1 MAWSG
6 TAVQAASAIP
16 MMTAGGAPL
25 NTAANYRY
33 GLIGAFAAA
42 NPGGP
47 MAWRPGIIPSAGGST
62 PPNTDLQVTQ
72 TATASNQVL
81 VAPGTL
87 VIPKGGLAAGPY
99 LVGFPTV
106 STLTTDPA
114 SSVNPRIDVVAAQVI
129 DAAIGDSGTQGG
141 QLFVVNGTPAASPSI
156 PAPPP
161 GAIQIAQ
168 LYRATNVN
176 TVTAANITDA
186 RVSAG
191 TAGGVRA
198 LLPGDPWNG
207 PGAYIGECTFD
218 AVTSFKSG
226 LRYWD
231 GTQWRGVATRVIPY
245 TLNIALAAA
254 ITSAASP
261 YTCCT
266 ATVAD
271 PGYPYY
277 LSVSAKTGGS
287 NATSGTSMITR
298 INVDGNLVS
307 IAWSTLGAVSI
318 WESNNPTVT
327 VGPYTG
333 SHTVTSTLSV
343 DVGGPAATSNNAN
356 DIYLST
362 QVIPY

>member
-1 MAWSG
+1 MLTASG
-6 TAVQAASAIP
+6 AA
-16 MMTAGGAPL
+16 M

-33 GLIGAFAAA
+33 GFIGALVAA

-47 MAWRPGIIPSAGGST
+47 MAWRPGIIPSAGGTT
-62 PPNTDLQVTQ
+62 PPNIDLAVTQ

-87 VIPKGGLAAGPY
+87 VIPKAGLAAGPY

-114 SSVNPRIDVVAAQVI
+114 SSTNPRIDVVAAQVI
-129 DAAIGDSGTQGG
+129 DNAIGDSGTQGG
-141 QLFVVNGTPAASPSI
+141 QLFIVNGTPGATPAI

-161 GAIQIAQ
+161 GAIQVAQ

-186 RVSAG
+186 RTSAG
-191 TAGGVRA
+191 VAGGVRA

-207 PGAYIGECTFD
+207 AGAYIGECTFD

-231 GTQWRGVATRVIPY
+231 GTQWRGVATKIVPY
-245 TLNIALAAA
+245 TLNIALSAA
-254 ITSAASP
+254 IDSAHSP

-277 LSVSAKTGGS
+277 LAVSAKAGGS
-287 NATSGTSMITR
+287 NASSGTSMLTR
-298 INVDGNLVS
+298 INLDGNTIS

-318 WESNNPTVT
+318 WESNNPTVI

-333 SHTVTSTLSV
+333 SHTLTHTLAV
-343 DVGGPAATSNNAN
+343 DTGGPAATSNNAA

-362 QVIPY
+362 QLIPY